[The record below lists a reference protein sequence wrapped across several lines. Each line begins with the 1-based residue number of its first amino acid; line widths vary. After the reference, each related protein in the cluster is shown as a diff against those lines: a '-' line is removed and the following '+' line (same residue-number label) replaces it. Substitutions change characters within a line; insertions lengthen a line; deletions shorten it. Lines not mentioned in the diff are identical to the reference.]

1 MWRKK
6 MKTSEEIN
14 LIVNNLAEKIG
25 MAVDQVTP
33 IAQTM
38 VEEVYRSNLIACG
51 IVVVIWVSICSIV
64 AWIRHGCLAV
74 VKEIPKPVDAKLAHN
89 WICGSL
95 VLVSTVICFAH
106 FATHLMNAFAPTLT
120 LLERIK

>member
-1 MWRKK
+1 
-6 MKTSEEIN
+6 MKSEEIN

-51 IVVVIWVSICSIV
+51 IVAIAWVSICSIV
-64 AWIRHGCLAV
+64 VWIRHRCLAV
-74 VKEIPKPVDAKLAHN
+74 VGETPKPVDAKLAHN
-89 WICGSL
+89 WICGIL
-95 VLVSTVICFAH
+95 VLLSTMICSIC